1 MKRRTKIFLKL
12 SLFILSIII
21 AMFLIMVNLIILFK
35 YTGKYEITNNINN
48 EFVREELK
56 KINVEISEEAK
67 ISKINYERL
76 WDICNYEITYEENG
90 TEKTIAAADTKR
102 SELEQYIINCGK
114 NYNKYI
120 YLVVFLIAVFQIGF
134 PTYCLALLIKE
145 IKKKDKIEKE
155 KI

>member
-1 MKRRTKIFLKL
+1 
-12 SLFILSIII
+12 
-21 AMFLIMVNLIILFK
+21 MFLIMVNLIILFK

-90 TEKTIAAADTKR
+90 TE
-102 SELEQYIINCGK
+102 
-114 NYNKYI
+114 
-120 YLVVFLIAVFQIGF
+120 
-134 PTYCLALLIKE
+134 
-145 IKKKDKIEKE
+145 
-155 KI
+155 